1 MEQQL
6 WRTIWKFLKKLKI
19 ELPYAPEIPV
29 LGKHP
34 EKATNQKDKCTPLFI
49 SALFTIVR
57 TWKQPKC
64 PSTEEWINKMWY
76 IYTMECYSSVKK
88 HEIMPFLAT
97 WMDLEIV
104 ILSVVSQRRT
114 II

>member
-1 MEQQL
+1 MYRLSTCVQHFSSSHFSEKIKVESENINGIYQKVEQQL

-34 EKATNQKDKCTPLFI
+34 EKATNEKDKCTPLFI

-64 PSTEEWINKMWY
+64 PSTEE
-76 IYTMECYSSVKK
+76 
-88 HEIMPFLAT
+88 
-97 WMDLEIV
+97 
-104 ILSVVSQRRT
+104 
-114 II
+114 